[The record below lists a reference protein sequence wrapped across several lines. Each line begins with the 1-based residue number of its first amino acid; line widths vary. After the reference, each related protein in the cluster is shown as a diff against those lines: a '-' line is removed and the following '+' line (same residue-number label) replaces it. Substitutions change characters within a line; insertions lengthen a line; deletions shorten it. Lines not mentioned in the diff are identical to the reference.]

1 MDGRLFFVAVRT
13 EMILGKGWPFEM
25 KAVILA
31 GGAGTRLQP
40 LTTELP
46 KPMVSLLGRPVLEH
60 ILLLLRRHQV
70 TEAAVTLHYH
80 PEAITGYF
88 GDGSAWGMHLH
99 YFYED
104 TPLGTAGGVKA
115 CRDFLGQEDFLVI
128 SGDCVSDFDLTDCYR
143 LHRQRQ
149 AEATLLLHRVAE
161 PLEYGLVRTDQ
172 EGRVLAFVEKPGWGQ
187 VFTDQVNT
195 GIYLL
200 APSVLDLVPEG
211 EPFDFSKNLFPE
223 LLRQKRALYGQVP
236 AGYWRDMGECGSY
249 LQTVEDAL
257 EGRVKLD
264 MTLPQ
269 QSTGVW
275 SAEPVPDSVEVL
287 APCWI
292 GADVTLAPWSNI
304 GPHTVLEPGSTVGR
318 GCRLRR
324 TVVMGASIGAES
336 QVEGAILC
344 PHAKIGEGCFLYP
357 GSVVGADAWLGD
369 HATLRPQVRLWPGL
383 HIQPGSRVTSTQVHG
398 PGPGSLH
405 FDNYGVIHGVIGG
418 DVDTEQVMDL
428 GSALAGMGQVAL
440 GHCGGAGAEALAL
453 AAAAG
458 VTAAGGWVIRHDGTT
473 PAAANWLCDYYGL
486 SGGLFLEQNGERL
499 TLYPVAAGGQPLE
512 REAQRKLE
520 NDLLRRNFRRPPAT
534 EMGGETQLTSVMES
548 YLAAAVQSAGVAG
561 SYPCTLAVEPGQT
574 LLKQGLRWL
583 GCQLAERDV
592 VGVPAMALASGG
604 RELLIW
610 TEDGERRSR
619 EEVLLLACAALL
631 DSGQRNLY
639 LPPEAP
645 AAIER
650 LARDRGGTVQRMES
664 GAPTGCQRSLRD
676 GLFAACQIVRYVQ
689 RTGETLSQLFQRLPG
704 CQVQRR
710 VVPLRTNRSAVMG
723 AIARQYP
730 DAQRMKQGM
739 RLDLKDGSVWIAPAN
754 DREALRVVTEGARAE
769 TALELCDF
777 ITNEAGK
784 WDAL

>member
-1 MDGRLFFVAVRT
+1 
-13 EMILGKGWPFEM
+13 M

-172 EGRVLAFVEKPGWGQ
+172 EGKVLAFVEKPGWGQ

-292 GADVTLAPWSNI
+292 GSDVTLAPWSNI

-324 TVVMGASIGAES
+324 TVVMGASVGAES

-405 FDNYGVIHGVIGG
+405 FDNYGIIHGVIGG

-428 GSALAGMGQVAL
+428 GSALASMGQVAL

-486 SGGLFLEQNGERL
+486 SGGLFLEQQGEQL
-499 TLYPVAAGGQPLE
+499 TLYPITAGGQPLE

-534 EMGGETQLTSVMES
+534 EMGGETQLTSIMES

-689 RTGETLSQLFQRLPG
+689 RTGETLSQLFRRLPG

-710 VVPLRTNRSAVMG
+710 VVPLHTSRSAVMG
-723 AIARQYP
+723 AISRQYP

>member
-1 MDGRLFFVAVRT
+1 
-13 EMILGKGWPFEM
+13 M

-88 GDGSAWGMHLH
+88 GDGSAWGMRLH

-104 TPLGTAGGVKA
+104 TPLGTAGGVRA
-115 CRDFLGQEDFLVI
+115 CQDFLGQEDFLVI

-200 APSVLDLVPEG
+200 SPSVLDLVPEG

-292 GADVTLAPWSNI
+292 GSDVTLAPWSSI

-324 TVVMGASIGAES
+324 TVVMGASVGAES

-344 PHAKIGEGCFLYP
+344 SHAKIGEGGFLYP
-357 GSVVGADAWLGD
+357 GSVVGADTWLGD

-383 HIQPGSRVTSTQVHG
+383 HIQAGSRVTSTQVHG

-405 FDNYGVIHGVIGG
+405 FDNYGNIHGVIGG

-428 GSALAGMGQVAL
+428 GSALASMGQVAL

-458 VTAAGGWVIRHDGTT
+458 VTAAGGWVIRHDGAT

-486 SGGLFLEQNGERL
+486 SGGLFLEQQGEQL
-499 TLYPVAAGGQPLE
+499 TLYPITAGGQPLE

-520 NDLLRRNFRRPPAT
+520 NDLLRRNFRRPPAA
-534 EMGGETQLTSVMES
+534 EMGGESQLASVMES
-548 YLAAAVQSAGVAG
+548 YLAAAVHSAGAAG
-561 SYPCTLAVEPGQT
+561 SYTCILAVEPGQT

-619 EEVLLLACAALL
+619 EEVLLLTCAALL
-631 DSGQRNLY
+631 DSGQRSLY

-664 GAPTGCQRSLRD
+664 GVPTGCQRSLRD

-704 CQVQRR
+704 CQVRRR
-710 VVPLRTNRSAVMG
+710 VVPLRTSRSAVMG
-723 AIARQYP
+723 ALSRQYP

-739 RLDLKDGSVWIAPAN
+739 RLDLEDGSVWIAPAN

>member
-1 MDGRLFFVAVRT
+1 
-13 EMILGKGWPFEM
+13 M

-70 TEAAVTLHYH
+70 TEAAVTIHYH

-115 CRDFLGQEDFLVI
+115 CREFLGQEDFLVI
-128 SGDCVSDFDLTDCYR
+128 SGDCVSDFDLTDCCR

-200 APSVLDLVPEG
+200 SPSVLDLVPEG

-292 GADVTLAPWSNI
+292 GSDVTLAPWSSI

-324 TVVMGASIGAES
+324 TVAMGASVGAES

-357 GSVVGADAWLGD
+357 GSVVGADTWLGD

-405 FDNYGVIHGVIGG
+405 FDSCGVIHGGIGG

-440 GHCGGAGAEALAL
+440 GHCGGAGAKALAL

-458 VTAAGGWVIRHDGTT
+458 ITAAGGWVIRHDGTT

-486 SGGLFLEQNGERL
+486 SGGLFLEQNGEQL
-499 TLYPVAAGGQPLE
+499 TLYPVTAGGQPLE
-512 REAQRKLE
+512 RDTRRKLE

-534 EMGGETQLTSVMES
+534 EMGGETQLASIMES
-548 YLAAAVQSAGVAG
+548 YLAAAVQSAGMAD
-561 SYPCTLAVEPGQT
+561 SYPCTLAVEPGQN

-592 VGVPAMALASGG
+592 VGVPAMAVTSGG

-619 EEVLLLACAALL
+619 EEVLLLICAALL
-631 DSGQRNLY
+631 DSGQRSLY

-645 AAIER
+645 VAIER

-689 RTGETLSQLFQRLPG
+689 RTGENLSQLFRRLPG

-710 VVPLRTNRSAVMG
+710 LVPLRTNRSAVMG
-723 AIARQYP
+723 AISQQYP
-730 DAQRMKQGM
+730 DARRMKQGM
-739 RLDLKDGSVWIAPAN
+739 RLDLEDGSVWIAPAS
-754 DREALRVVTEGARAE
+754 DREALRVVAEGARAE

>member
-1 MDGRLFFVAVRT
+1 
-13 EMILGKGWPFEM
+13 MILGKGWPFEM

-292 GADVTLAPWSNI
+292 GSDVTLAPWSNI

-324 TVVMGASIGAES
+324 TVVMGASVGAES

-405 FDNYGVIHGVIGG
+405 FDNYGVIHGIIGG

-428 GSALAGMGQVAL
+428 GSALASMGQVAL

-458 VTAAGGWVIRHDGTT
+458 VTAAGGWVIRHNGTT

-486 SGGLFLEQNGERL
+486 SGGLFLEQQGEQL
-499 TLYPVAAGGQPLE
+499 TLYPVTAGGQPLE

-534 EMGGETQLTSVMES
+534 EMGGETQLTSIMES

-689 RTGETLSQLFQRLPG
+689 RTGETLSQLFRRLPG

-710 VVPLRTNRSAVMG
+710 VVPLRTSRSAVMG
-723 AIARQYP
+723 AISRQYP

>member
-1 MDGRLFFVAVRT
+1 
-13 EMILGKGWPFEM
+13 M

-292 GADVTLAPWSNI
+292 GSDVTLAPWSNI

-324 TVVMGASIGAES
+324 TVVMGASVGAES

-428 GSALAGMGQVAL
+428 GSALASMGQVAL

-486 SGGLFLEQNGERL
+486 SGGLFLEQQGEQL

-689 RTGETLSQLFQRLPG
+689 RTGETLSQLFRRLPG

-710 VVPLRTNRSAVMG
+710 VVPLRTSRSAVMG
-723 AIARQYP
+723 AISRQYP

>member
-1 MDGRLFFVAVRT
+1 
-13 EMILGKGWPFEM
+13 M

-172 EGRVLAFVEKPGWGQ
+172 EGKVLAFVEKPGWGQ

-292 GADVTLAPWSNI
+292 GSDVTLAPWSNI

-324 TVVMGASIGAES
+324 TVVMGASVGAES

-405 FDNYGVIHGVIGG
+405 FDNYGIIHGVIGG

-428 GSALAGMGQVAL
+428 GSALASMGQVAL

-486 SGGLFLEQNGERL
+486 SGGLFLEQQGEQL

-548 YLAAAVQSAGVAG
+548 YLAAAVKSAGVAG

-689 RTGETLSQLFQRLPG
+689 RTGETLSQLFRRLPG

-710 VVPLRTNRSAVMG
+710 VVPLRTSRSAVMG
-723 AIARQYP
+723 AISRQYP

>member
-1 MDGRLFFVAVRT
+1 
-13 EMILGKGWPFEM
+13 MILGKGWPFEM

-292 GADVTLAPWSNI
+292 GSDVTLAPWSNI

-324 TVVMGASIGAES
+324 TVVMGASVGAES

-344 PHAKIGEGCFLYP
+344 PHAKIGEGGFLYP
-357 GSVVGADAWLGD
+357 GSVVGADTWLGD

-428 GSALAGMGQVAL
+428 GSALASMGQVAL

-689 RTGETLSQLFQRLPG
+689 RTGETLSQLFRRLPG

-710 VVPLRTNRSAVMG
+710 VVPLRTSRSAVMG
-723 AIARQYP
+723 AISRQYP

>member
-1 MDGRLFFVAVRT
+1 M
-13 EMILGKGWPFEM
+13 
-25 KAVILA
+25 
-31 GGAGTRLQP
+31 
-40 LTTELP
+40 
-46 KPMVSLLGRPVLEH
+46 
-60 ILLLLRRHQV
+60 
-70 TEAAVTLHYH
+70 
-80 PEAITGYF
+80 
-88 GDGSAWGMHLH
+88 
-99 YFYED
+99 
-104 TPLGTAGGVKA
+104 
-115 CRDFLGQEDFLVI
+115 
-128 SGDCVSDFDLTDCYR
+128 
-143 LHRQRQ
+143 
-149 AEATLLLHRVAE
+149 
-161 PLEYGLVRTDQ
+161 
-172 EGRVLAFVEKPGWGQ
+172 
-187 VFTDQVNT
+187 
-195 GIYLL
+195 
-200 APSVLDLVPEG
+200 
-211 EPFDFSKNLFPE
+211 
-223 LLRQKRALYGQVP
+223 
-236 AGYWRDMGECGSY
+236 
-249 LQTVEDAL
+249 
-257 EGRVKLD
+257 
-264 MTLPQ
+264 
-269 QSTGVW
+269 
-275 SAEPVPDSVEVL
+275 
-287 APCWI
+287 
-292 GADVTLAPWSNI
+292 
-304 GPHTVLEPGSTVGR
+304 
-318 GCRLRR
+318 
-324 TVVMGASIGAES
+324 
-336 QVEGAILC
+336 
-344 PHAKIGEGCFLYP
+344 
-357 GSVVGADAWLGD
+357 
-369 HATLRPQVRLWPGL
+369 RLWPGL

-405 FDNYGVIHGVIGG
+405 FDNYGIIHGVIGG

-428 GSALAGMGQVAL
+428 GSALASMGQVAL

-486 SGGLFLEQNGERL
+486 SGGLFLEQQGEQL
-499 TLYPVAAGGQPLE
+499 TLYPITAGGQPLE

-520 NDLLRRNFRRPPAT
+520 NDLLRRNFRRPPAA
-534 EMGGETQLTSVMES
+534 EMGGETQLTSIMES
-548 YLAAAVQSAGVAG
+548 YLAAAVHSAGAAG
-561 SYPCTLAVEPGQT
+561 SYSCTLAVEPGQT

-619 EEVLLLACAALL
+619 EEVLLLTCAALL

-689 RTGETLSQLFQRLPG
+689 RTGETLSQLFRRLPG

-710 VVPLRTNRSAVMG
+710 VVPLRTSRSAVMG
-723 AIARQYP
+723 AISRQYP

>member
-1 MDGRLFFVAVRT
+1 
-13 EMILGKGWPFEM
+13 M

-292 GADVTLAPWSNI
+292 GSDVTLAPWSNI

-324 TVVMGASIGAES
+324 TVVMGASVGAES

-398 PGPGSLH
+398 SGPGSLH
-405 FDNYGVIHGVIGG
+405 FDNYGVIHGIIGG

-428 GSALAGMGQVAL
+428 GSALASMGQVAL

-458 VTAAGGWVIRHDGTT
+458 VTAAGGWVIRHDGAT

-486 SGGLFLEQNGERL
+486 SGGLFLEQQGEQL

-689 RTGETLSQLFQRLPG
+689 RTGETLSQLFRRLPG

-710 VVPLRTNRSAVMG
+710 VVPLRTSRSAVMG
-723 AIARQYP
+723 AISRQYP

>member
-1 MDGRLFFVAVRT
+1 
-13 EMILGKGWPFEM
+13 M

-88 GDGSAWGMHLH
+88 GDGSAWGMRLH

-104 TPLGTAGGVKA
+104 TPLGTAGGVRA

-200 APSVLDLVPEG
+200 SPSVLDLVPEG

-292 GADVTLAPWSNI
+292 GSDVTLAPWSSI

-324 TVVMGASIGAES
+324 TVVMGASVGAES

-344 PHAKIGEGCFLYP
+344 SHAKIGEGGFLYP
-357 GSVVGADAWLGD
+357 GSVVGADTWLGD

-383 HIQPGSRVTSTQVHG
+383 HIQAGSRVTSTQVHG

-405 FDNYGVIHGVIGG
+405 FDNYGNIHGVIGG

-428 GSALAGMGQVAL
+428 GSALASMGQVAL

-486 SGGLFLEQNGERL
+486 SGGLFLEQQGEQL
-499 TLYPVAAGGQPLE
+499 TLYPVTAGGQPLE

-689 RTGETLSQLFQRLPG
+689 RTGETLSQLFRRLPG

-710 VVPLRTNRSAVMG
+710 VVPLRTSRSAVMG
-723 AIARQYP
+723 AISRQYP

>member
-1 MDGRLFFVAVRT
+1 
-13 EMILGKGWPFEM
+13 MILGKGWPFEM

-172 EGRVLAFVEKPGWGQ
+172 EGKVLAFVEKPGWGQ

-292 GADVTLAPWSNI
+292 GSDVTLAPWSNI

-324 TVVMGASIGAES
+324 TVVMGASVGAES

-405 FDNYGVIHGVIGG
+405 FDNYGIIHGVIGG

-428 GSALAGMGQVAL
+428 GSALASMGQVAL

-486 SGGLFLEQNGERL
+486 SGGLFLEQQGEQL
-499 TLYPVAAGGQPLE
+499 TLYPITAGGQPLE

-534 EMGGETQLTSVMES
+534 EMGGETQLTSIMES

-689 RTGETLSQLFQRLPG
+689 RTGETLSQLFRRLPG

-710 VVPLRTNRSAVMG
+710 VVPLHTSRSAVMG
-723 AIARQYP
+723 AISRQYP

>member
-1 MDGRLFFVAVRT
+1 M
-13 EMILGKGWPFEM
+13 
-25 KAVILA
+25 
-31 GGAGTRLQP
+31 
-40 LTTELP
+40 
-46 KPMVSLLGRPVLEH
+46 
-60 ILLLLRRHQV
+60 
-70 TEAAVTLHYH
+70 
-80 PEAITGYF
+80 
-88 GDGSAWGMHLH
+88 
-99 YFYED
+99 
-104 TPLGTAGGVKA
+104 
-115 CRDFLGQEDFLVI
+115 
-128 SGDCVSDFDLTDCYR
+128 
-143 LHRQRQ
+143 
-149 AEATLLLHRVAE
+149 
-161 PLEYGLVRTDQ
+161 
-172 EGRVLAFVEKPGWGQ
+172 
-187 VFTDQVNT
+187 
-195 GIYLL
+195 
-200 APSVLDLVPEG
+200 
-211 EPFDFSKNLFPE
+211 
-223 LLRQKRALYGQVP
+223 
-236 AGYWRDMGECGSY
+236 
-249 LQTVEDAL
+249 
-257 EGRVKLD
+257 
-264 MTLPQ
+264 
-269 QSTGVW
+269 
-275 SAEPVPDSVEVL
+275 
-287 APCWI
+287 
-292 GADVTLAPWSNI
+292 
-304 GPHTVLEPGSTVGR
+304 
-318 GCRLRR
+318 
-324 TVVMGASIGAES
+324 
-336 QVEGAILC
+336 
-344 PHAKIGEGCFLYP
+344 
-357 GSVVGADAWLGD
+357 
-369 HATLRPQVRLWPGL
+369 RLWPGL

-398 PGPGSLH
+398 SGPGSLH
-405 FDNYGVIHGVIGG
+405 FDNYGVIHGIIGG

-428 GSALAGMGQVAL
+428 GSALASMGQVAL

-458 VTAAGGWVIRHDGTT
+458 VTAAGGWVIRHDGAT

-486 SGGLFLEQNGERL
+486 SGGLFLEQQGEQL

-689 RTGETLSQLFQRLPG
+689 RTGETLSQLFRRLPG

-710 VVPLRTNRSAVMG
+710 VVPLRTSRSAVMG
-723 AIARQYP
+723 AISRQYP